1 MILSCGNTSMK
12 SEFLFGHIV
21 YIELDTFTIVG
32 LDDNS
37 QETITIS
44 TKHKVNAEYLKY
56 HKEQYLKHN

>member
-1 MILSCGNTSMK
+1 MK

-44 TKHKVNAEYLKY
+44 MFMTWFMEWMYS
-56 HKEQYLKHN
+56 